1 MLTRRAVVKKLA
13 ALATAPFARAL
24 RAAAADAPTITLAY
38 PIDVPSWDPIAA
50 SSLLTISLYK
60 CVFDKPMNIMPN
72 LSFGPSVV
80 SDYKFLDP
88 NGAVLEL
95 EFRPD
100 VTFHNGDKLTSDD
113 FKFTFFD
120 RVKADKTL
128 TLGGAWNLIE
138 AVETPSPTKA
148 VVHFNAPF
156 VTALQLL
163 ADSSAYVM
171 PRRYFEK
178 VGRDGFIEKPIGSG
192 PYRVIDYQ
200 RDSRIV
206 LEAYDN
212 YWGGAAKIKH
222 VTFQVI
228 KDTSARIAA
237 VQSGQV
243 DFAHNIPVREVARL
257 GAIPG
262 LAGALHSITNVIL
275 IHMVNKGIYRDPNL
289 RLAMHHAID
298 KIALSKAFFGGK
310 GEPLSMW
317 SGSGMPANDPTF
329 KFSYDPGK
337 AKELLAASS
346 FGDGRPAKIEFT
358 TFNGVFPNDFDLARA
373 IVQMWKQ
380 VGIEANLSVM
390 ELTKFAELARND
402 RIEAPALSS
411 WFNASGDPHVYS
423 GTLLDPKKRFAIWRS
438 DDIPPRLDPLLV
450 EVDYDKRIAGYR
462 QFDRWVVEQGYA
474 VPLLQGTATVVH
486 ASRVNYVPFK
496 NGWIL
501 PYYWTA
507 SG

>member
-1 MLTRRAVVKKLA
+1 MQTRRTAVKSLA
-13 ALATAPFARAL
+13 AFAAAPFVR

-60 CVFDKPMNIMPN
+60 CVFDKPINIMPD
-72 LSFGPSVV
+72 LSLGPSVV
-80 SDYKFLDP
+80 ANYKFLDT
-88 NGAVLEL
+88 NGKVLEL

-120 RVKADKTL
+120 RLTADKTL
-128 TLGGAWNLIE
+128 TLGGTWNIIG
-138 AVETPSPTKA
+138 AVETPSPTRA
-148 VVHFNAPF
+148 IVHFSAPF
-156 VTALQLL
+156 VAAPQIL
-163 ADSSAYVM
+163 ADSSAYIM
-171 PRRYFEK
+171 PRRYFEQ
-178 VGRDGFIEKPIGSG
+178 VGRDGFIEKPVGSG

-200 RDSRIV
+200 RDNRIV
-206 LEAYDN
+206 LEAYDQ
-212 YWGGAAKIKH
+212 YWGGVAKIRN

-243 DFAHNIPVREVARL
+243 DFAHSLPVREVTRL
-257 GAIPG
+257 GAFPG
-262 LAGALHSITNVIL
+262 LAGVIHSITNVVL
-275 IHMVNKGIYRDPNL
+275 IHMVNKGIYQDRNL

-298 KIALSKAFFGGK
+298 KAALSKAFLGGK

-317 SGSGMPANDPTF
+317 AGSGMPANDPTF
-329 KFSYDPGK
+329 SFSYDPNK
-337 AKELLAASS
+337 AKELLAASG
-346 FGDGRPAKIEFT
+346 FAAGKPAKIEFT
-358 TFNGVFPNDFDLARA
+358 TFNGVFPNDFDIARA
-373 IVQMWKQ
+373 IVQMWRN
-380 VGIEANLSVM
+380 VGIDANLSVI

-411 WFNASGDPHVYS
+411 WFNASGDPQVYS

-450 EVDYDKRIAGYR
+450 EADYDKRIAGYR
-462 QFDRWVVEQGYA
+462 QFDRWSIEQGYA
-474 VPLLQGTATVVH
+474 VPLLQGVGTVVH
-486 ASRVNYVPFK
+486 AKRINYVPFK

-501 PYYWTA
+501 PYYWTVT
-507 SG
+507 G